1 MIGPKDAEGMSPWAE
16 SHAATTSRRRRHHL
30 GPLGRSAFLRFRS
43 PVRCRWMPPDRAAV
57 IRGTV
62 NV

>member
-1 MIGPKDAEGMSPWAE
+1 MSPWAE